1 MPPQESMLPYDVQ
14 EPATEPPE
22 TMTPTHSGALQIVR
36 ESLAFLRGS
45 VEDLPQDALDWK
57 PLPTANSATVLV
69 VHSITATRFF
79 LNAGSGK
86 PGSITDYR
94 ANERAAAFQSKGI
107 AKTELLAMLDA
118 FGGEAETILAAG
130 TEAHLSATVEMT
142 SNDGLPVPT
151 RNGAGTLF
159 AAIGHLREHV
169 GHVQLMH
176 DLWLAK

>member
-1 MPPQESMLPYDVQ
+1 
-14 EPATEPPE
+14 
-22 TMTPTHSGALQIVR
+22 MTPTHSGALQIVR
-36 ESLAFLRGS
+36 ESFAFLRAS
-45 VEDLPQDALDWK
+45 IDDLPQEALDWK
-57 PLPTANSATVLV
+57 PLPSANSATVLV

-86 PGSITDYR
+86 PGSITEYR
-94 ANERAAAFQSKGI
+94 ANERAAAFRSQGLGK
-107 AKTELLAMLDA
+107 AELLAMIDT
-118 FGGEAETILAAG
+118 FGGEAESILAAG
-130 TEAHLSATVEMT
+130 TEQQLSSAIEMPT
-142 SNDGLPVPT
+142 TDNLPVPT